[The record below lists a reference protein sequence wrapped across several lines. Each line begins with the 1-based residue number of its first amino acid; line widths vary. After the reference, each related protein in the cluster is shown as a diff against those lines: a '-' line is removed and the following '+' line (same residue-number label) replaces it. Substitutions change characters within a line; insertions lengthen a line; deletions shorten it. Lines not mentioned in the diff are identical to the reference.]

1 MHYLAVE
8 PQKTNKYQTISSSL
22 KETTITSIRIAI
34 LGTRGIPNRYGGFEQ
49 AATYIASGLVEK
61 GHEVTVYN
69 SHQHPYQ
76 NDNWKGVNIVHCYD
90 PGWLGSAGQFVYDL
104 NCIRDAKKKKFDVWI
119 FFGYTSSSIWWR
131 LYPGKTVLISN
142 MDGLEWKR
150 SKYSAPARKFL
161 LYAEKLAVRHSHHL
175 IADSTAI
182 QFYLFEKYK
191 VQSNYIAYGAALIQE
206 EDESVFSDYTIQK
219 HEYYF
224 ILARMEPENN
234 IETILDGFCKSDTDR
249 KMIVIGNIDTKF
261 GKYLLAKFK
270 TDKRILFIA
279 SLYDAQKLHTLKLYC
294 KLYFHG
300 HSCGGTNPSLLE
312 AMVDGAVICAHD
324 NLFNRAI
331 LGEDAFYFSSADDIT
346 ARINLVSDSSDD
358 KNMILYNRKKIEQKY
373 NWPMIVSAYE
383 RLVRTCHN
391 SFIK

>member
-1 MHYLAVE
+1 MGAQPL
-8 PQKTNKYQTISSSL
+8 KTNKVINLFSSL
-22 KETTITSIRIAI
+22 KATAITSIRIAI

-61 GHEVTVYN
+61 GHELTVYN
-69 SHQHPYQ
+69 SHQHPYK
-76 NDNWKGVNIVHCYD
+76 NNNWKGVNIIHCYD
-90 PGWLGSAGQFVYDL
+90 PGWMGSAGQFVYDL

-150 SKYSAPARKFL
+150 SKYNAAARKFL
-161 LYAEKLAVRHSHHL
+161 LYAEKLAVRYSHHL

-191 VQSNYIAYGAALIQE
+191 VQSNYIAYGAETIQE
-206 EDESVFSDYTIQK
+206 EDGSVFSEYAIQK
-219 HEYYF
+219 HEYYL

-234 IETILDGFCKSDTDR
+234 IETILDGFCKSNASK

-261 GKYLLAKFK
+261 GKYLLEKFK
-270 TDKRILFIA
+270 TDKRILFIP
-279 SLYDAQKLHTLKLYC
+279 SLYDAPKLHTFKLYC
-294 KLYFHG
+294 SLYFHG

-312 AMVDGAVICAHD
+312 AMADGAVICAHD

-331 LGEDAFYFSSADDIT
+331 LGEDAFYFSSADDIA
-346 ARINLVSDSSDD
+346 ARINLVRDSSVD
-358 KNMILYNRKKIEQKY
+358 KNMILHNREKIEQKY

-383 RLVRTCHN
+383 KLVRSCYN
-391 SFIK
+391 SFVK